1 MDRRILECWAR
12 NLPFLDRRILSSEP
26 RLGTQTTEF
35 GLAQPVMQELNL
47 FTRHERDFIK
57 IVEALVKASCTCNK
71 RNTDSVD
78 DSNGMDASSK
88 KAKTRTW
95 CSYFSS
101 IIILQNVHLYPILS
115 LHVLAVAWRDLFFDF
130 YYMFHAPT
138 TEIWTFELK
147 SYSRPPIWEP
157 VDCWVRTAGLGWKLN
172 LARFGTLDGQEN
184 FAQWF
189 IHTWQ
194 SIVIREID

>member
-1 MDRRILECWAR
+1 M
-12 NLPFLDRRILSSEP
+12 
-26 RLGTQTTEF
+26 
-35 GLAQPVMQELNL
+35 
-47 FTRHERDFIK
+47 FTYIQFWVYMYLLLRGEIF
-57 IVEALVKASCTCNK
+57 
-71 RNTDSVD
+71 
-78 DSNGMDASSK
+78 
-88 KAKTRTW
+88 
-95 CSYFSS
+95 
-101 IIILQNVHLYPILS
+101 
-115 LHVLAVAWRDLFFDF
+115 FFDF

-172 LARFGTLDGQEN
+172 LARFGTLGGQEN